1 MASTSE
7 FNTIQTRGGSGFRTF
22 AAGSASIS
30 SQLYFADAGNTRAWN
45 WQLDENNNAALWHFT
60 GAAWARKLSIVHGG
74 DAQAAVPSF
83 IQMDNSYSTT
93 PLWDSLK
100 FYLYKDSGQSYGI
113 GLGSSADVQYWSGAS
128 NNGLHRFYTSRTMQ
142 FEIGPGGACIA
153 TGDLR
158 APIFYDSNNTGYFL
172 DPNSSGL
179 ALRTSG
185 YWIADSTAWAGDIN
199 GKIQYHANQWYFSSA
214 ASWIFRASSGAE
226 PFTVNQGG
234 TAIAAADMRAPIF
247 YDNNNTAYYV
257 DPNSTSNLVGLTVAN
272 IINGFVTG
280 CTFAE
285 DSVNKDDI
293 ATRSDSG
300 FYQSSSGT
308 TAEGWPI
315 NDGNWQ
321 HMISCTHSNDGNY
334 FAMQLGASFF
344 SQGLFYR
351 TVANSGTQAWSRV
364 ALYGN
369 NYGAALYASIYYDAD
384 NTAFYLDAHST
395 GTSLNV
401 AGSIVAAGNV
411 TAYSDIRVKANV
423 ETIPSALDKL
433 DQIRGVTYT
442 RTDLDDKDQRYAGVI
457 AQEIEAVLPEAVRDL
472 GNIKAVDYNATI
484 ALLIQAVKE
493 LTDKVKALEAKE
505 Q

>member
-1 MASTSE
+1 LYSAADVNYGVVGANGFFDTVNSGYAGDPLELCYVRGSE
-7 FNTIQTRGGSGFRTF
+7 VRIGTGGGNLPIK
-22 AAGSASIS
+22 ASI
-30 SQLYFADAGNTRAWN
+30 YY
-45 WQLDENNNAALWHFT
+45 E
-60 GAAWARKLSIVHGG
+60 
-74 DAQAAVPSF
+74 
-83 IQMDNSYSTT
+83 
-93 PLWDSLK
+93 
-100 FYLYKDSGQSYGI
+100 
-113 GLGSSADVQYWSGAS
+113 
-128 NNGLHRFYTSRTMQ
+128 
-142 FEIGPGGACIA
+142 
-153 TGDLR
+153 
-158 APIFYDSNNTGYFL
+158 
-172 DPNSSGL
+172 
-179 ALRTSG
+179 
-185 YWIADSTAWAGDIN
+185 
-199 GKIQYHANQWYFSSA
+199 
-214 ASWIFRASSGAE
+214 
-226 PFTVNQGG
+226 G
-234 TAIAAADMRAPIF
+234 T
-247 YDNNNTAYYV
+247 NTAYYV
-257 DPNSTSNLVGLTVAN
+257 DPDGTSNIVGLTVAN
-272 IINGFVTG
+272 RISGSIYG
-280 CTFAE
+280 CTFTE
-285 DSVNKDDI
+285 DSKDKDDI
-293 ATRSDSG
+293 ATRTDSG

-351 TVANSGTQAWSRV
+351 SVNNSGTQAWSRV

-369 NYGAALYASIYYDAD
+369 NYGGNLYASVYYDAD

-423 ETIPSALDKL
+423 ETIPSALHKL

-442 RTDLDDKDQRYAGVI
+442 RTDLEDKERRYAGVI

-493 LTDKVKALEAKE
+493 LRDEVEALRK
-505 Q
+505 